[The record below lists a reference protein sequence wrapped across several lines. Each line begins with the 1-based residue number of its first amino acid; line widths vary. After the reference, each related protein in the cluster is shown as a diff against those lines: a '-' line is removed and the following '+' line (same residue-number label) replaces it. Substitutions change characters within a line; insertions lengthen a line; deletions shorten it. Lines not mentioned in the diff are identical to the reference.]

1 MDIEKDNILLCF
13 SIILNCVVG
22 NIDTDSIRPLVEQ
35 YLATLP
41 AKGRVERANP
51 AEVPAIRT
59 GEYTNIFK
67 RTLETPKASVV
78 NFWSGKMEYNLE
90 NILTAMMLKQ
100 ILDLVYMEKVRE
112 DEGGT
117 YGVQTSAQI
126 SSFPEGQTFLQ
137 TYFDTDP
144 AKREKMNAIIRA
156 ELDNIVKSGP
166 RAEDFK
172 KSQDNILKRHAE
184 NLQENVYWLT
194 TLDNYYFRGFNGET
208 AYEETIKG
216 ITPAKLQAFAK
227 KLLGQGNRIE
237 VVMEP

>member
-1 MDIEKDNILLCF
+1 MEMYKERFADASGF
-13 SIILNCVVG
+13 VFTFVG
-22 NIDTDSIRPLVEQ
+22 NIDADSIRPLVEQ

-41 AKGRVERANP
+41 AKGRVEKGNP
-51 AEVPAIRT
+51 AEVPAIRK

-67 RTLETPKASVV
+67 RALETPKASVV
-78 NFWSGKMEYNLE
+78 NFWSGKMDYNLE
-90 NILTAMMLKQ
+90 NILTATMLKQ

-126 SSFPEGQTFLQ
+126 SSFPKGQTFLQ
-137 TYFDTDP
+137 AYFDTDP
-144 AKREKMNAIIRA
+144 AKWEKMNTIVRT
-156 ELDNIVKSGP
+156 ELDNIIRTGP
-166 RAEDFK
+166 REEDFK
-172 KSQDNILKRHAE
+172 KSRDNILKRHAE

-216 ITPAKLQAFAK
+216 ITPAKIQAFAK